1 MADQKRWFKVWVSIL
16 DDPHFQELS
25 LEDIGRWTLLGAMTA
40 FVGSA
45 GHLAS
50 PNGSRRLREVL
61 RVESEKG
68 LREAIERLPS
78 VVIEEGKKRDDELS
92 VTWQN
97 WHKYQ
102 KDATAAQRMQSLRSK
117 RRGEEKRREENKK
130 RLEQEEK
137 KTGHVVLAA
146 DQFLQ
151 ALKDNPAYR
160 NIDIDR
166 ELGRMD
172 AWLLTPKGRG
182 RKKTRRFVV
191 NWLNR
196 IDRPMAGTAD
206 GPHGIWQ

>member
-102 KDATAAQRMQSLRSK
+102 KDATAAQRMESLRSK
-117 RRGEEKRREENKK
+117 RRGDENKNK
-130 RLEQEEK
+130 TRREQEEK
-137 KTGHVVLAA
+137 KSHVVLAD
-146 DQFLQ
+146 DQFIATLR
-151 ALKDNPAYR
+151 ANGAYQG
-160 NIDIDR
+160 IDIDR